1 MNFVL
6 LCSYNNYI
14 DAHITMGRLEQE
26 NIRCHL
32 QDEYT
37 VTIDPFLSNA
47 IGGIKLMVPAVQV
60 ERALQILRGE
70 DKQTEDLSAI
80 PS

>member
-14 DAHITMGRLEQE
+14 DAHITMGRLEPE

-47 IGGIKLMVPAVQV
+47 IGGIKLMVPAIQV

>member
-14 DAHITMGRLEQE
+14 DAHITMCRLDQE

-47 IGGIKLMVPAVQV
+47 IGGIKLMVPAIQV

>member
-14 DAHITMGRLEQE
+14 DAHITMGRLELE

-47 IGGIKLMVPAVQV
+47 IGGIKLMVPAIQV

-70 DKQTEDLSAI
+70 DKQTEDLSAL